1 MKSFLVRLMLP
12 MVVAMMSSHAAQASN
27 ADHPLVFITSFA
39 PGNDGGIQ
47 AFQLDLPTGRLTPSQ
62 RTTGV
67 ENPFFLAVS
76 SDHRFLYSIQAR
88 QFGGTE
94 NEQVAA
100 YELVGR
106 SGELKFLNRQSSH
119 GTA

>member
-1 MKSFLVRLMLP
+1 MNSIMLRLLLP
-12 MVVAMMSSHAAQASN
+12 MVVTVMSSHAAQASN
-27 ADHPLVFITSFA
+27 ADNPLVFISSFA

-62 RTTGV
+62 RTTGI

-76 SDHRFLYSIQAR
+76 PDQRFLYSLQAR

-106 SGELKFLNRQSSH
+106 SGALKFLNRQSSH
-119 GTA
+119 G